1 MKNEPFNGNELQWMK
16 NDSFNRN
23 KFKCRKASISMET
36 NPKDKKKNDFFSIGT
51 NSNERKGFSMV
62 INTYERK
69 RCPFNEKQKTQRIKT

>member
-36 NPKDKKKNDFFSIGT
+36 NPKDKKKTIFFQSEQT
-51 NSNERKGFSMV
+51 PM
-62 INTYERK
+62 
-69 RCPFNEKQKTQRIKT
+69 NEKDFQW